1 MAETG
6 LKHILDGYTVL
17 DFTQVLAGPTVTR
30 LMAEMGAEIIKVELA
45 PNGEISRSLPYLRN
59 GRSAYFI
66 QQNRG
71 KKSLCIDAKHAKG
84 LAILKQLVKQVDV
97 VLENFAPGV
106 IGRLGLDYET
116 VKALNPRVI
125 MCSISAFGQTGP
137 LSHLPGYDYIAQAY
151 SGITSMIGEKD
162 GQPYFPLPGIGDV
175 STGVHATAAINGAL
189 LYRERT
195 GQGQYVDIALL
206 DAYFHCHE
214 LNVQMYSASGG
225 DIKPTRSGTQ
235 HYAICPSGLYKGRE
249 TYLFILALPHQ
260 WSSVCKAIGRPDL
273 VEDPRFV
280 DNEAR
285 VRNTEAVVRILEDWI
300 VSLPSDEAALRALEE
315 TRVPV
320 APVLSVEQAV
330 NHPHM
335 RQRQTV
341 RTVTDRAFGEFQ
353 IPGMPLRFSAFP
365 DSLPLEAP
373 FLGEHNDE
381 ILTHYLA
388 YSAEH
393 VRALEKEGVLK
404 REVSD
409 PPDRPV

>member
-1 MAETG
+1 MAGSE
-6 LKHILDGYTVL
+6 LKHILDGYKVL

-30 LMAEMGAEIIKVELA
+30 LMAEMGAEIIKVELT
-45 PNGEISRSLPYLRN
+45 PNGEISRALPYLRN

-71 KKSLCIDAKHAKG
+71 KKSLCLDAKHPKG
-84 LAILKQLVKQVDV
+84 LAILKELVKQVDV

-116 VKALNPRVI
+116 VKQLNPKVI

-137 LSHLPGYDYIAQAY
+137 LSKLPGYDYIAQAY

-195 GQGQYVDIALL
+195 GKGQYLDIALL

-214 LNVQMYSASGG
+214 LNVQMYSASNGE
-225 DIKPTRSGTQ
+225 IKPTRAGTQ

-249 TYLFILALPHQ
+249 TYMFILALPHQ
-260 WSSVCKAIGRPDL
+260 WASVCKAIGRPDL
-273 VEDPRFV
+273 VDDPRFV

-285 VRNTEAVVRILEDWI
+285 VEHTQEVIKILEGWI
-300 VSLPSDEAALRALEE
+300 ASLPNDEAAIRALEDAH
-315 TRVPV
+315 VPV

-335 RQRQTV
+335 QQRQTV

-353 IPGMPLRFSAFP
+353 IPGVPLRFSEFP
-365 DSLPLEAP
+365 EYLPLEAP
-373 FLGEHNDE
+373 FLGEHNEE
-381 ILTHYLA
+381 ILTGYLS
-388 YSAEH
+388 YTAEQ
-393 VRALEKEGVLK
+393 VQALEEEGVLK
-404 REVSD
+404 KE
-409 PPDRPV
+409 

>member
-6 LKHILDGYTVL
+6 LKHILDGYKVL
-17 DFTQVLAGPTVTR
+17 DFSQVLAGPTVTR
-30 LMAEMGAEIIKVELA
+30 LMAEMGAEVIKVELT
-45 PNGEISRSLPYLRN
+45 PTGEISRALPFLKE

-71 KKSLCIDAKHAKG
+71 KKSLCIDAKHPKG
-84 LAILKQLVKQVDV
+84 LAILKELVTQVDV

-116 VKALNPRVI
+116 VKALNPRVT

-137 LSHLPGYDYIAQAY
+137 LSKLPGYDYIAQAY

-195 GQGQYVDIALL
+195 GKGQYLDIALL

-214 LNVQMYSASGG
+214 LNVQMYSASQGE
-225 DIKPTRSGTQ
+225 IKPTRAGTQ
-235 HYAICPSGLYKGRE
+235 HYAVCPSGLYKGRE
-249 TYLFILALPHQ
+249 TYMFILALPHQ
-260 WSSVCKAIGRPDL
+260 WASVCKAIGRPDL
-273 VEDPRFV
+273 VEDPDFA

-285 VRNTEAVVRILEDWI
+285 VKHTPQVVTILEDWI
-300 VSLPSDEAALRALEE
+300 MSMPSDAAAIQALEE
-315 TRVPV
+315 ERVPV
-320 APVLSVEQAV
+320 APVLSVEQAI
-330 NHPHM
+330 NHPHLKY
-335 RQRQTV
+335 RQTV

-353 IPGMPLRFSAFP
+353 IPGVPLRFSEFP
-365 DSLPLEAP
+365 DYLPLEAP
-373 FLGEHNDE
+373 FLGEHNEE
-381 ILTHYLA
+381 ILMGDLS
-388 YSAEH
+388 YSAEQ
-393 VRALEKEGVLK
+393 VRALEEEGVLK
-404 REVSD
+404 RE
-409 PPDRPV
+409 

>member
-273 VEDPRFV
+273 VDDPRFV

-285 VRNTEAVVRILEDWI
+285 VQNTEAVVRILEDWI

>member
-235 HYAICPSGLYKGRE
+235 HYAICPGGLYKGRE

-260 WSSVCKAIGRPDL
+260 WPSVCKAIGRPDL

-285 VRNTEAVVRILEDWI
+285 VQNTEAVVRILEDWI
-300 VSLPSDEAALRALEE
+300 ASLPSDEAALRALEE

-365 DSLPLEAP
+365 DTLPLEAP
-373 FLGEHNDE
+373 FLGEHNSE

-404 REVSD
+404 REVPD